1 MFEGNPISA
10 AQIPQGEGKA
20 LRAIGWGELTARI
33 NAARDLR
40 KELRSDSS
48 AFVASFSDAAAG
60 YFSTRTDE
68 KQPVNLDA
76 LGHLKSTRRMDV
88 DSEGDAATGDREK

>member
-10 AQIPQGEGKA
+10 ASIPHGDGTA
-20 LRAIGWGELTARI
+20 LRAIGWSELTARI

-40 KELRSDSS
+40 QVLRRDS
-48 AFVASFSDAAAG
+48 ATFVASFGDAAAG
-60 YFSTRTDE
+60 FFAELGDG
-68 KQPVNLDA
+68 KQAVNLDA
-76 LGHLKSTRRMDV
+76 LGHCKSTRRMDV